1 MLELIQSVNSAV
13 NNFIWGVP
21 AMICIIGV
29 GLLLTIKTK
38 FLQIRKFPYAMKE
51 TLGRVFKKQDASDG
65 SMTPFQAV
73 CTALASTV
81 GTGNIA
87 GVAGAIAIGG
97 PGAVFWMWISAIL
110 GMCTKFS
117 EVTLAVHFRER
128 NQEGDYVGGP
138 MYYIK
143 NGLSKNWHFLAV
155 LFSAFGVL
163 TVFGTGKYDHNSNQF
178 CFVEFPRNQ
187 SVFCWNYESDHWYHC
202 CNSCGID
209 LTWRNQKNRTGS

>member
-87 GVAGAIAIGG
+87 GVAGAIRNR
-97 PGAVFWMWISAIL
+97 WSWCCIL
-110 GMCTKFS
+110 DVDFCYS
-117 EVTLAVHFRER
+117 WNVYEIFR
-128 NQEGDYVGGP
+128 
-138 MYYIK
+138 
-143 NGLSKNWHFLAV
+143 
-155 LFSAFGVL
+155 
-163 TVFGTGKYDHNSNQF
+163 SNTCSSLQ
-178 CFVEFPRNQ
+178 
-187 SVFCWNYESDHWYHC
+187 
-202 CNSCGID
+202 
-209 LTWRNQKNRTGS
+209 RT